1 MKLKSVLAGFLI
13 GIGGI
18 AYLSLANHIVGAVLF
33 SFGLVTI
40 ISRGYDLYTGKI
52 GYATPKDTTSM
63 FLMLLGNFI
72 GVILIGILAIN
83 INLSADEICIGKLS
97 KGCFVVFL
105 QAILCGF
112 LMYLGVDTT
121 KKTNN
126 PLYAMM
132 AVVIFIL
139 TGSEHC
145 VANMFYFTVYNN
157 WSWQIV
163 WFMVVNILGNS
174 IGSILLYRLEKE

>member
-1 MKLKSVLAGFLI
+1 MKLKSLLAGFLI

-18 AYLSLANHIVGAVLF
+18 AYLSLENHIIGAILF

-40 ISRGYDLYTGKI
+40 IARGYDLYTGKI
-52 GYATPKDTTSM
+52 GYTNFNQIPSM
-63 FLMLLGNFI
+63 LLMLLGNFI

-83 INLSADEICIGKLS
+83 IGLVADDICIGKLS
-97 KGCFVVFL
+97 KDCFMVFL

-132 AVVIFIL
+132 AVIIFIL
-139 TGSEHC
+139 TGAEHC
-145 VANMFYFTVYNN
+145 VANMFYFTVYNQ
-157 WSWQIV
+157 WSWDVV
-163 WFMVVNILGNS
+163 WFMVVNIIGNS

>member
-1 MKLKSVLAGFLI
+1 MNLKSILAGVLI

-18 AYLSLANHIVGAVLF
+18 AYLSINNHIIGAIFF
-33 SFGLVTI
+33 SFGLIVI
-40 ISRGYDLYTGKI
+40 IAREYNLYTGKI
-52 GYATPKDTTSM
+52 GYIHFNQIPSM

-97 KGCFVVFL
+97 KNYLVFFL
-105 QAILCGF
+105 QTVLCGM

-126 PLYAMM
+126 PLYAIM
-132 AVVIFIL
+132 AVIIFIL
-139 TGSEHC
+139 TGAEHC

-157 WSWQIV
+157 WSWQIIY
-163 WFMVVNILGNS
+163 FMIINIIGNS
-174 IGSILLYRLEKE
+174 IGSILLYRLERK